1 MGRKDS
7 RAPGSSRGNGNETA
21 RLDAMLPGQRALGA
35 MAEAARRAREV
46 STRTEPEGCTTTPVP
61 GAPVPGPIRIPH
73 DEPPEHAGRV
83 RQLEVSILVL
93 AILVLVSAIALGVSL
108 GDHGS
113 PAAPPRSSGSTAR
126 PPARHQ
132 EGGHHSTAAAA
143 SPAPGGTTPAAPA
156 ASVPP
161 VVGNAPLLSALSPHT
176 GGAGQ
181 VVVVSGANLMS
192 ADGMVLARFGGQ
204 EAPTSCPVQTSCTVT
219 VPANV
224 AQGGVVPVT
233 ITTDAGTSNALTF
246 DYD

>member
-1 MGRKDS
+1 
-7 RAPGSSRGNGNETA
+7 
-21 RLDAMLPGQRALGA
+21 
-35 MAEAARRAREV
+35 
-46 STRTEPEGCTTTPVP
+46 
-61 GAPVPGPIRIPH
+61 
-73 DEPPEHAGRV
+73 
-83 RQLEVSILVL
+83 
-93 AILVLVSAIALGVSL
+93 
-108 GDHGS
+108 
-113 PAAPPRSSGSTAR
+113 
-126 PPARHQ
+126 
-132 EGGHHSTAAAA
+132 
-143 SPAPGGTTPAAPA
+143 
-156 ASVPP
+156 
-161 VVGNAPLLSALSPHT
+161 VGNAPLLSALSPHT